1 MKHIIILFALLIAA
15 TTTPLQAKNKKS
27 KLATIDISMFP
38 KAKPGYK
45 MLYIQVPATKQENNL
60 KVEFFVG
67 RNEQVDCNKYFL
79 TGDIKEQNLEGWGYT
94 YYTVESDGNIAG
106 TKMACPDNVL
116 QTKFVHLQ
124 GEITRYNSK
133 LPIVL
138 YIPEK
143 LDVQYRIWKADKKMQ
158 HAK

>member
-1 MKHIIILFALLIAA
+1 
-15 TTTPLQAKNKKS
+15 
-27 KLATIDISMFP
+27 
-38 KAKPGYK
+38 
-45 MLYIQVPATKQENNL
+45 
-60 KVEFFVG
+60 
-67 RNEQVDCNKYFL
+67 
-79 TGDIKEQNLEGWGYT
+79 
-94 YYTVESDGNIAG
+94 
-106 TKMACPDNVL
+106 MACPDNVL

-138 YIPEK
+138 YVPEK